1 MKRTNIEIL
10 HRVPVIVLLIF
21 TAITMA
27 AQNSFIV
34 ADKNGNS
41 QLVPSMNFQQ
51 EQYGDRTSSGVRFV
65 WDADGAARGSIE
77 DVNYIARTN
86 SNLATGT
93 VEDITAKLEQ
103 LISTNNKVDAQ
114 AIAAVLK
121 NNTAIEDAFSTDDN
135 QSLIVKF
142 RDNDT
147 ITAYPVNLFLD
158 PFYEEEEGEN
168 LANVSSD
175 PMKRMMDAR
184 SQVRS
189 GTRKK
194 VAVFNYFSNQI
205 TRTTQNKMLEYMM
218 IDLYYHGYDYE
229 YYPYEKMTIAN
240 LRKVKNS
247 SSDYIAVV
255 IMSHGFVDGN
265 NSFFAIGEEF
275 DKCNNSAD
283 YKLFID
289 ESASGQNKVPLSARF
304 WNEGFGAIGAKARYD
319 CAVNVNTIKLNND
332 VILYMGSC
340 DAYTKGNKYGTC
352 IGWAGSNSTAQAH
365 ATLLFYNLM
374 RGKSLADALD
384 IRDQDSPFYK
394 IIGREEDTWQRDL
407 ITNTWMQHQF
417 EGQFKYRYYNDEPAP
432 PYRFTNVPEYYRD
445 GSCYL
450 YASNY
455 SGILSLK
462 DKSVKLKLYMN
473 NNVGLSGELYPK
485 EIFLKAIPL
494 RSDASPKTYLL
505 KKKKSETGYYGEVKI
520 DLSENGVYCFE
531 AAADEGFT
539 NRILMRPTT
548 FVRAKPF
555 KENGG
560 EGEVFY
566 ESCPDDEHPHMI
578 DLGLPSGTKWSCCN
592 VGAVEPDDIGGYY
605 AWGETVEKDY
615 YGTDNHIHYD
625 VSSSSYKDIGSNI
638 SGTEYDVAH
647 VKWGGEWVM
656 PDEKTI
662 NELFSYCKV
671 EQATENGVNGLKITG
686 SNGRTIFLPAG
697 GYFVNYSHHV
707 VRECEYWCSELQTIV
722 PETAYYWGDCTK
734 DKGRVSNSSSR
745 FCGRTVRPV
754 INLNTK

>member
-1 MKRTNIEIL
+1 MKRIIYY
-10 HRVPVIVLLIF
+10 VLIHF
-21 TAITMA
+21 VAVTMM
-27 AQNSFIV
+27 AQSQTSFIV

-41 QLVPSMNFQQ
+41 QMVPSLIFQQ
-51 EQYGDRTSSGVRFV
+51 EQYGDRTSSGVRYM

-77 DVNYIARTN
+77 DVSYIARTN

-93 VEDITAKLEQ
+93 VEDITSKLEQ
-103 LISTNNKVDAQ
+103 LISTNKKVDAQ
-114 AIAAVLK
+114 GIAAVLK
-121 NNTAIEDAFSTDDN
+121 NNAVIEDAFSTDDN

-142 RDNDT
+142 KDNDT
-147 ITAYPVNLFLD
+147 ITAYPANLFLD
-158 PFYEEEEGEN
+158 PFYEEKEGGN

-175 PMKRMMDAR
+175 AMKRLMDSR

-218 IDLYYHGYDYE
+218 IDLYHHGYDYE

-240 LRKVKNS
+240 LRKVKSS

-289 ESASGQNKVPLSARF
+289 EYASEHNKVPLIARF
-304 WNEGFGAIGAKARYD
+304 WNEGFGVIGAKARYD

-352 IGWAGSNSTAQAH
+352 VGWAGSNSTAQAH

-384 IRDQDSPFYK
+384 IRDQDSPYYE

-407 ITNTWMQHQF
+407 ITKAWMQHQF
-417 EGQFKYRYYNDEPAP
+417 EGQFKYRYYHDEPAP
-432 PYRFTNVPEYYRD
+432 PYRFTDVPEYYRH
-445 GSCYL
+445 GLCYL
-450 YASNY
+450 YADKY
-455 SGILSLK
+455 SGILSLN
-462 DKSVKLKLYMN
+462 DKSVKLNIYMKDN
-473 NNVGLSGELYPK
+473 RGYSGDLYPK
-485 EIFLKAIPL
+485 EIFLKSIPL
-494 RSDASPKTYLL
+494 RSDASPKVYSL
-505 KKKKSETGYYGEVKI
+505 KKKKSETGYYGKVTI
-520 DLSENGVYCFE
+520 DLSENGVYCIE
-531 AAADEGFT
+531 AANDENFA
-539 NRILMRPTT
+539 NKILMRPMI

-592 VGAVEPDDIGGYY
+592 VGAVKPDDIGGYY
-605 AWGETVEKDY
+605 AWGETTEKDY
-615 YGTDNHIHYD
+615 YDVDNHIHYNM
-625 VSSSSYKDIGSNI
+625 SSSSYKDIGSNI

-656 PDEKTI
+656 PDKTTI
-662 NELFSYCKV
+662 NELFRYCKV
-671 EQATENGVNGLKITG
+671 EQATENGVNGLKFTG
-686 SNGRTIFLPAG
+686 TNGRTMFLPAG
-697 GYFVNYSHHV
+697 GEYYRFYHYASG
-707 VRECEYWCSELQTIV
+707 ECEYWSSELQTIV
-722 PETAYYWGDCTK
+722 PDTSYYWGTDTI
-734 DKGRVSNSSSR
+734 DKGKVSKSASR
-745 FCGRTVRPV
+745 CGGRNVRAVV
-754 INLNTK
+754 IPSMEYE